1 MSKKFNPKDRLNTEN
16 DIQSILN
23 VVLQGYNLTS
33 GIDKINVKDIWKQV
47 MGSGVAN
54 YTLDVVLKKDVLYV
68 ALSSAVLRE
77 ELSYGKD
84 KIIKIL
90 NEELQKDLIQEIIL
104 R

>member
-90 NEELQKDLIQEIIL
+90 NEELQKDLIREIIL

>member
-16 DIQSILN
+16 DLQSILG
-23 VVLQGYNLTS
+23 VVLKGYNLTS
-33 GIDKINVKDIWKQV
+33 GIDKVNVKDVWTRV
-47 MGSGVAN
+47 MGPGVAN
-54 YTLDVVLKKDVLYV
+54 YTIEVMLKNKTLYV

-84 KIIKIL
+84 KIIKMI
-90 NEELQKDLIQEIIL
+90 NEEVDKEMIDVLHF